1 MPVSSERTAAI
12 ILHLMLRLSQ
22 ETAINK
28 IKERMRSGVA
38 LDFQDLISRFTLD
51 SATEFLFGSC
61 VHSLNSSLPYP
72 RGLIPYT
79 EMTELSPSERFAYA
93 FGKVQQIVAE
103 RPRLGWVW
111 PLKEIFRTSTDEY
124 MEIVDG
130 FIEPILKDALR
141 KKEQRLKEEH
151 VLDDKESQEDETL
164 LDQLVKQT
172 SGGPPSRFQSVAL
185 R

>member
-1 MPVSSERTAAI
+1 MPVSSKRTTI
-12 ILHLMLRLSQ
+12 ILYLMPRFSQ

-79 EMTELSPSERFAYA
+79 EMKELSPSERFAYA

-111 PLKEIFRTSTDEY
+111 PLKEIFKTSTDEY

-151 VLDDKESQEDETL
+151 DLDDKESQEDETL

-172 SGGPPSRFQSVAL
+172 SGALPSRFRPAGL
-185 R
+185 C

>member
-1 MPVSSERTAAI
+1 
-12 ILHLMLRLSQ
+12 
-22 ETAINK
+22 
-28 IKERMRSGVA
+28 MRSGVA